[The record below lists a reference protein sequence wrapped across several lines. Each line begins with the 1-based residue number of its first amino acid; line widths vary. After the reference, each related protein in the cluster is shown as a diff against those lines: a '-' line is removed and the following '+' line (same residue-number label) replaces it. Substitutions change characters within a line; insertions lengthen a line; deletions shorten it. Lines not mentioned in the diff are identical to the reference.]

1 MNSFV
6 TGSLGGFVR
15 LSTFIAVLW
24 SHGEHKAAKIKDSIC
39 TVIIITQPMLCSNIS
54 ATKHVITHV
63 TIKSLEGI
71 SANNYAVKKSVKIL
85 TIEGGANMKL
95 LRPFSL

>member
-1 MNSFV
+1 
-6 TGSLGGFVR
+6 
-15 LSTFIAVLW
+15 
-24 SHGEHKAAKIKDSIC
+24 
-39 TVIIITQPMLCSNIS
+39 MLCSNIS

-85 TIEGGANMKL
+85 IEGGANMKL

>member
-1 MNSFV
+1 
-6 TGSLGGFVR
+6 
-15 LSTFIAVLW
+15 
-24 SHGEHKAAKIKDSIC
+24 
-39 TVIIITQPMLCSNIS
+39 MLCSNIS